1 MTVSFGGFVGLF
13 FLGGCCVTRGLFFA
27 IIGTILIALFI
38 VFGMPWLKSVFI
50 GGSLQVNIEIHSAED
65 DYDVEYQGKSVSRT
79 VVGMSIDF
87 PMGSAPDSSA
97 DLKFK
102 DANGKELEVLWS
114 QPDKNDNDEKQT
126 TRWTF
131 REVYLPI
138 GFREGMLCSKYRD
151 LKWLRLSEVG
161 VKSVQAQ

>member
-1 MTVSFGGFVGLF
+1 VS
-13 FLGGCCVTRGLFFA
+13 RGLLFA
-27 IIGTILIALFI
+27 IIGTILVALFI
-38 VFGMPWLKSVFI
+38 AFGIPWLKNAFI
-50 GGSLQVNIEIHSAED
+50 GGSLQVSVEIHSAED
-65 DYDVEYQGKSVSRT
+65 DYDVEYKGQSVSRT
-79 VVGMSIDF
+79 VVSMSIDF

-102 DANGKELEVLWS
+102 DGNSKELEVVWS
-114 QPDKNDNDEKQT
+114 QPDKIDNDEKQV

-151 LKWLRLSEVG
+151 LKWIRLNEVG
-161 VKSVQAQ
+161 TKSAQPQ

>member
-1 MTVSFGGFVGLF
+1 MS
-13 FLGGCCVTRGLFFA
+13 RGLLFA
-27 IIGTILIALFI
+27 IIGAILFSIFMI
-38 VFGMPWLKSVFI
+38 FGVPWLKTVFI
-50 GGSLQVNIEIHSAED
+50 GSSLQVGVEIHSAED

-79 VVGMSIDF
+79 VVSMSIDF

-97 DLKFK
+97 DLRFK
-102 DANGKELEVLWS
+102 DAGGKEIEVLWS

-151 LKWLRLSEVG
+151 LKWIRLSDVAT
-161 VKSVQAQ
+161 KSVQTQQ